1 MKTPRNPDTIHPP
14 LAAYSHQIEIT
25 GPERL
30 LVIAGQ
36 VGMAPDGD
44 IPDDPIEQLGL
55 AIDNVERNLQAAGMD
70 FGDLVRLTTYLVGEW
85 DSDARRPLLA
95 SRLGANHPC
104 TTLLYVAG
112 LASPSCS
119 SSSTPGRAGPELGF
133 EASSRAPCASIAVS
147 AAITAPG
154 CSS

>member
-1 MKTPRNPDTIHPP
+1 MKTSRNPGTIHPP

-44 IPDDPIEQLGL
+44 VPGDPIEQLGL
-55 AIDNVERNLQAAGMD
+55 ALDNVERNLQAAGMD

-85 DSDARRPLLA
+85 DSEARRQLMA

-112 LASPSCS
+112 LASPKLLV
-119 SSSTPGRAGPELGF
+119 ELDAW
-133 EASSRAPCASIAVS
+133 ASKA
-147 AAITAPG
+147 
-154 CSS
+154 

>member
-36 VGMAPDGD
+36 VGIAPDGD

-55 AIDNVERNLQAAGMD
+55 AIDNVERNLEAAGMD

-85 DSDARRPLLA
+85 DSQARTLTLSVRGPGGESTMVLAWLSADEWRALLERAGFEVEALHGWFDRRPFKGGEDMVWIARRIEP
-95 SRLGANHPC
+95 
-104 TTLLYVAG
+104 
-112 LASPSCS
+112 
-119 SSSTPGRAGPELGF
+119 
-133 EASSRAPCASIAVS
+133 
-147 AAITAPG
+147 
-154 CSS
+154 

>member
-44 IPDDPIEQLGL
+44 VPDDPIEQLGL
-55 AIDNVERNLQAAGMD
+55 AIDNVERNLEAAGMEL
-70 FGDLVRLTTYLVGEW
+70 GDLVRLTTYLVGEW
-85 DSDARRPLLA
+85 DHDARRRLVA
-95 SRLGANHPC
+95 SRLGAHRPC
-104 TTLLYVAG
+104 MTLLVVAA
-112 LASPSCS
+112 L
-119 SSSTPGRAGPELGF
+119 AGPSLRVEID
-133 EASSRAPCASIAVS
+133 AWASRAS
-147 AAITAPG
+147 
-154 CSS
+154 